1 MIIYFWGYGYRST
14 PDTPPLVSLRLRRA
28 PIANSAIRRTF
39 ATAYPSEYQ
48 APRRLNAILVP
59 INEDQFSTNGL
70 SCFERVGCRNLR
82 NAFAS
87 I

>member
-14 PDTPPLVSLRLRRA
+14 PDTPPRAAMRRA
-28 PIANSAIRRTF
+28 F